1 MLRRIL
7 LALGGLL
14 LVAIAALTITLSHT
28 TDCPAPTNVAA
39 GDDSMMA
46 VMRPCYG
53 SPDVLQYDRV
63 AMPVPKA
70 DQVLIK
76 VEAAS
81 VNPLD
86 YHFMR
91 GSPYILRLMLGVGT
105 PDEARFGRDFAGTVV
120 AAGDSV
126 TEFDVG
132 DRVFGGTNGAF
143 ADYTVRRSTGSIARI
158 PDGVSFEQA
167 AGIPIA
173 GVTAIQALQ
182 EHGQLQPGQR
192 VLINGASGGVGTYA
206 VQIAKSMGAHVT
218 GVCSGR
224 NIELVKSLGADHVF
238 NYKEESYLDSGQTWD
253 LIVDMVGNNSPL
265 QNKDVLTPN
274 GKLII
279 VGGDKGNWIAPF
291 ITPVKAG
298 VSNMFVDQEL
308 KSFTA
313 NMLPEDLAAVAEM
326 IASGEVRTVIDSQ
339 YPLADTADAMRRS
352 ESRRASGKI
361 IVDMAPETA
370 VVTQP

>member
-7 LALGGLL
+7 LALGGLVL
-14 LVAIAALTITLSHT
+14 IAIVALTITLSHT
-28 TDCPAPTNVAA
+28 TDCPAPTSVAA

-46 VMRPCYG
+46 VLRPCYG
-53 SPDVLQYDRV
+53 SPDVLQFNRV
-63 AMPVPKA
+63 AKPVPEA

-76 VEAAS
+76 VAAAS

-91 GSPYILRLMLGVGT
+91 GSPYILRLLLGVGT
-105 PDEARFGRDFAGTVV
+105 PDEPRLGRDFAGTVV

-126 TEFDVG
+126 TEFEVG
-132 DRVFGGTNGAF
+132 DRVFGGTDGAF

-206 VQIAKSMGAHVT
+206 VQIAKSMGAHVS

-224 NIELVKSLGADHVF
+224 NIELVKSLGADQVF

-265 QNKDVLTPN
+265 QNRDVLTPN
-274 GKLII
+274 GKLVI

-291 ITPVKAG
+291 ITPIKAG
-298 VSNMFVDQEL
+298 VSNLFVDQEL

-313 NMLPEDLAAVAEM
+313 YMRQEELAAVAEM
-326 IASGEVRTVIDSQ
+326 IASGEIRTVIDRH
-339 YPLADTADAMRRS
+339 YPLADTADAMRHS

-361 IVDMAPETA
+361 IVDMAPEAA